1 LAVNWF
7 LEYFRKDQTLCYLFH
22 AQLRFLLLQ
31 VSYAKATLQ
40 QAANYGWAF
49 FMNNAG

>member
-1 LAVNWF
+1 MLNLDSF
-7 LEYFRKDQTLCYLFH
+7 
-22 AQLRFLLLQ
+22 LLQ

>member
-1 LAVNWF
+1 MLNLDSF
-7 LEYFRKDQTLCYLFH
+7 
-22 AQLRFLLLQ
+22 LLQ

-49 FMNNAG
+49 S

>member
-1 LAVNWF
+1 MPNS
-7 LEYFRKDQTLCYLFH
+7 DS
-22 AQLRFLLLQ
+22 FLLK

-49 FMNNAG
+49 FMNNPG

>member
-1 LAVNWF
+1 MLNLDSF
-7 LEYFRKDQTLCYLFH
+7 LRK
-22 AQLRFLLLQ
+22 
-31 VSYAKATLQ
+31 VSSAKATLQ

>member
-1 LAVNWF
+1 MLNHNSF
-7 LEYFRKDQTLCYLFH
+7 
-22 AQLRFLLLQ
+22 LLQ

-40 QAANYGWAF
+40 QFANYGWAF

>member
-1 LAVNWF
+1 MPNSDSF
-7 LEYFRKDQTLCYLFH
+7 
-22 AQLRFLLLQ
+22 LLQ

-49 FMNNAG
+49 S